1 MDVNEYTLALLV
13 ATKLDDARAA
23 AARRALVPRRR
34 PRARAWL
41 GMVLILIGRRLVTGD
56 VIARTRVEPS
66 HA

>member
-1 MDVNEYTLALLV
+1 
-13 ATKLDDARAA
+13 
-23 AARRALVPRRR
+23 VPRRR

-41 GMVLILIGRRLVTGD
+41 GMVLILVGRRLVAGD